1 MKGIILLA
9 HGSRDPQWTASFEQ
23 VRAAV
28 ERRRPECATA
38 LAYLEQSVP
47 DFATAV
53 DQLVARGTTLDRS
66 RSLVSGCRW
75 PRAKRCSALGRTRSG
90 AAYTSAFFNEA
101 FYWRRPSGARCD
113 RRLRGGEA
121 CSIKLDS
128 RIYMPSMS
136 LQATPRSMLFVSGE
150 KAERFPKAMV
160 AGADVVCI
168 DLEDAVHIE
177 RKQAAREQVLGWL
190 SKKQASEGPA
200 IALRINGLRTLEGL
214 RDVLALDESGV
225 HIDWLLVPKVEDAA
239 DLRALHSWIGQRYD
253 RLTALIETPR
263 GVENALS
270 IAHAGGKL
278 AALMLGGAD
287 LAAELGAQFG
297 WDGIAA
303 RPRPA
308 GQRGKSRWTAGV
320 GCAAYRSEAA
330 RRSGEETR
338 RVLALGF
345 SCKTAIH
352 PQQIP
357 IIHAAFAP
365 SPDELAWAKALL
377 QAIPDG
383 PMRRRIHL

>member
-1 MKGIILLA
+1 
-9 HGSRDPQWTASFEQ
+9 
-23 VRAAV
+23 
-28 ERRRPECATA
+28 
-38 LAYLEQSVP
+38 
-47 DFATAV
+47 
-53 DQLVARGTTLDRS
+53 
-66 RSLVSGCRW
+66 
-75 PRAKRCSALGRTRSG
+75 
-90 AAYTSAFFNEA
+90 
-101 FYWRRPSGARCD
+101 
-113 RRLRGGEA
+113 
-121 CSIKLDS
+121 
-128 RIYMPSMS
+128 
-136 LQATPRSMLFVSGE
+136 MLFVSGE

-177 RKQAAREQVLGWL
+177 RKQVAREQVLGWL

-225 HIDWLLVPKVEDAA
+225 HLDWLLVPKVEDAA
-239 DLRALHSWIGQRYD
+239 DLRALHSWIGHRYD

-263 GVENALS
+263 GVENTLS

-297 WDGIAA
+297 WDGLLHARGRLVNAA
-303 RPRPA
+303 KAAGLQAWYVPHIDLGRP
-308 GQRGKSRWTAGV
+308 GDLS
-320 GCAAYRSEAA
+320 
-330 RRSGEETR
+330 EETR
-338 RVLALGF
+338 KVLALGF

-352 PQQIP
+352 PQQIS

-383 PMRRRIHL
+383 PTDGAFIFEGRMVDAPVLRKARRIVELSMRLAE